1 MPVAPSGTPLLEFEN
16 RRDLAWRQATVES
29 CLGLSDRKFIFTLI
43 TQRTS
48 DKVIILVLGIGTRA
62 KRHLGVLKVLK
73 VKEHRQELENLGI
86 LKVNLKVKERK
97 QALGRFWGD
106 TLK

>member
-1 MPVAPSGTPLLEFEN
+1 MSVAPSGTPLLEFEN

-29 CLGLSDRKFIFTLI
+29 CLGLNNRKFIFTLI

-62 KRHLGVLKVLK
+62 KRHLGVLKAIK
-73 VKEHRQELENLGI
+73 VKTHRRELGNLGV
-86 LKVNLKVKERK
+86 LKVNLKVKEYRR
-97 QALGRFWGD
+97 ALGRFWGD